1 MNNLAVQKR
10 SSIELISILEVR
22 TGTRRLL
29 RLNSTSLGLNKRNE
43 LELAL
48 WLCLYSYALPPSSHI
63 YRGCK
68 GGGIGRVAAPLA
80 PGTDLRKLQGSF

>member
-29 RLNSTSLGLNKRNE
+29 RLNSTSLELNKRNE

-48 WLCLYSYALPPSSHI
+48 WLCFYSYALPPPLI
-63 YRGCK
+63 FIEGAK
-68 GGGIGRVAAPLA
+68 GVVSAE
-80 PGTDLRKLQGSF
+80 LQHL